1 MASRPYH
8 GGVER
13 LAGYLNEPY
22 RHDAVMEAARNLGQP
37 FVLREAVAE
46 SGLPTSVVHRVLSRA
61 VKAGLLTRAPA
72 LITYPTVTGGQGGD
86 PSKVRW
92 IPGGRKRRV
101 YLYSFV
107 ERGE

>member
-1 MASRPYH
+1 MPRGEIRHLKPW
-8 GGVER
+8 
-13 LAGYLNEPY
+13 LNEPY
-22 RHDAVMEAARNLGQP
+22 QHDRVMAAARNIGQP
-37 FVLREAVAE
+37 FVLREVVAE
-46 SGLPTSVVHRVLSRA
+46 TGLPTPVVHRVLSRA

-107 ERGE
+107 EGR